1 MMEVVPF
8 IPYWGYVKAIAATIL
23 LLLVLGAGCS
33 IQKGIDSKHVNKA
46 LAAKVEAEQKYSL
59 VMLQIEESNKRV
71 LEAEKEAA
79 LLAEKNEALAKEAS
93 VQKKQ
98 KDKAAKEY
106 QKKLE
111 EAKRDPSCA
120 SLLEMKLCEAVSGY

>member
-8 IPYWGYVKAIAATIL
+8 IPYWGYVKAVAAAIL

-46 LAAKVEAEQKYSL
+46 LAAKMEAEQKYSL

-98 KDKAAKEY
+98 KDRAAKEY

>member
-1 MMEVVPF
+1 MSMIAPYVRTIRAVAAAVV
-8 IPYWGYVKAIAATIL
+8 

-79 LLAEKNEALAKEAS
+79 LLAEKNEALAKEAAE
-93 VQKKQ
+93 QKRQ
-98 KDKAAKEY
+98 KDKAAKDY

-111 EAKRDPSCA
+111 AAKRDPSCA

>member
-1 MMEVVPF
+1 MSMIAPYVRTIRAVAAAVV
-8 IPYWGYVKAIAATIL
+8 

-93 VQKKQ
+93 AQKKQ
-98 KDKAAKEY
+98 KDRAAKEY

>member
-8 IPYWGYVKAIAATIL
+8 IPYWGYVKAVAAALL

-93 VQKKQ
+93 AQKKQ
-98 KDKAAKEY
+98 KDRAAKEY

-111 EAKRDPSCA
+111 AAKRDPSCA

>member
-1 MMEVVPF
+1 MMEVVSF
-8 IPYWGYVKAIAATIL
+8 IPYWGYVKAVAAALL

-93 VQKKQ
+93 AQKKQ
-98 KDKAAKEY
+98 KDRAAKEY

>member
-1 MMEVVPF
+1 MNMIAPYVRTIRAVAAVV
-8 IPYWGYVKAIAATIL
+8 V
-23 LLLVLGAGCS
+23 LLLVLWAGCS

-46 LAAKVEAEQKYSL
+46 LAAKMEAEQKYSL
-59 VMLQIEESNKRV
+59 VLLQIEESNKRV

-79 LLAEKNEALAKEAS
+79 LLAEKNEALAKEAAE
-93 VQKKQ
+93 QKRQ

-111 EAKRDPSCA
+111 AAKRDPSCA

>member
-8 IPYWGYVKAIAATIL
+8 IPYWGYVKAVAAAIL

-98 KDKAAKEY
+98 KDRAAKEY

>member
-1 MMEVVPF
+1 MNMIAPYLHIIKAAAAAVV
-8 IPYWGYVKAIAATIL
+8 

-46 LAAKVEAEQKYSL
+46 LADKLEAEQKYSL
-59 VMLQIEESNKRV
+59 VLLQIEESNKRV
-71 LEAEKEAA
+71 LEVQKEAA
-79 LLAEKNEALAKEAS
+79 LLAEKNEALAKEAAE
-93 VQKKQ
+93 QKRQ
-98 KDKAAKEY
+98 KDKAAKDY

-111 EAKRDPSCA
+111 AARRDPSCA

>member
-8 IPYWGYVKAIAATIL
+8 IPYWGYVKAVAAALL

-98 KDKAAKEY
+98 KDRAAKEY

>member
-8 IPYWGYVKAIAATIL
+8 IPYWGYVKAVAAAIL

-46 LAAKVEAEQKYSL
+46 LAAKMEAEQKYSL

-93 VQKKQ
+93 EQKKQ
-98 KDKAAKEY
+98 KDKVAKEY

-111 EAKRDPSCA
+111 AAKRDPSCA